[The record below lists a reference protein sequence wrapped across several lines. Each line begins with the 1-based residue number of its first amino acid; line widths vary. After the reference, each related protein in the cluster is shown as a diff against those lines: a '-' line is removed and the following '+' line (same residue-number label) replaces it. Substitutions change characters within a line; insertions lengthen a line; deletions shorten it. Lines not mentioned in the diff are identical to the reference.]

1 MTSLMKT
8 WNDYMK
14 PADEREETEGD
25 RAFKKPFWFLIAG
38 IMVIAFYL
46 MSYVQLMDVH
56 HLDIMTEGVKAA
68 LSAIVSALFACMAI
82 ACIVVANTQQAKGIY
97 YGSKFG
103 HNASFPLG
111 FTLAYSAGSA
121 IVFSCALF
129 AVRTIAEVQL
139 VGFERAYLLANFLM
153 RAAFG
158 IFVFGFAVL
167 ALFLAWSQARKA
179 AEALAR
185 ELDD

>member
-38 IMVIAFYL
+38 IMVIAFCL

-68 LSAIVSALFACMAI
+68 LGAIASALFACIAI
-82 ACIVVANTQQAKGIY
+82 ACIVVTNTQQAKGIY

-121 IVFSCALF
+121 IVFSCALS

-139 VGFERAYLLANFLM
+139 VGFELANFLM
-153 RAAFG
+153 GAAFG